1 MGQVVVRD
9 LWVRLARKL
18 WRRLAMASQAYHQRR
33 AEEAAQA
40 LHYHARRARDW
51 RNEISSTLEG
61 DDMPNG
67 QRTPDE
73 RGDRDE
79 TREDTI
85 R

>member
-9 LWVRLARKL
+9 LWIKLARKL
-18 WRRLAMASQAYHQRR
+18 WRRLAMASQAHHQRR

-40 LHYHARRARDW
+40 LHHHARRARDW
-51 RNEISSTLEG
+51 RNEGCAVDAAMNAG
-61 DDMPNG
+61 DA
-67 QRTPDE
+67 TPGHGE
-73 RGDRDE
+73 DRDE